1 MTKEKIYLDLLI
13 SRFEYFQ
20 DKKITEL
27 TREEI
32 QEYMNLRKEASEI
45 MLEVTSI
52 WESIKPY
59 YEAGKLYQERVMNK

>member
-59 YEAGKLYQERVMNK
+59 YEAGEMYAERVLNK